1 MGVIPRYIYAKVN
14 FTGMVL
20 KWAYQWKV
28 LWNSIEQGAL
38 RHGLKGRA
46 GHFGYGVHAKPE

>member
-14 FTGMVL
+14 FTRMVL